1 MRQFKLF
8 IILSLLLSF
17 ITGQLQLLVNNII
30 YTKTKIPAW
39 QKDAVVY
46 CLNKI
51 IFKGHR
57 NHADDNQNMLAESY
71 SPINRDRYELKT
83 AYYFVLTNV
92 GNDPRDFEL
101 PNPELAFTHGAIH
114 WSQSSVAI

>member
-1 MRQFKLF
+1 M
-8 IILSLLLSF
+8 
-17 ITGQLQLLVNNII
+17 

-39 QKDAVVY
+39 QNDAVVY

-57 NHADDNQNMLAESY
+57 NHADDYQNMLVEPY

-83 AYYFVLTNV
+83 AYYFVVINI
-92 GNDPRDFEL
+92 GNDPRDFKL
-101 PNPELAFTHGAIH
+101 PNPELAFTNGAIH
-114 WSQSSVAI
+114 WHQSSTAV